1 MTSPA
6 LRLAA
11 VSDIQGNWD
20 ALAAIAAEQQASYIV
35 HTGNFGFWNTG
46 TAERET
52 DLAYL
57 KQIVAFLA
65 VLPKRLVTEL
75 NDLSLI
81 NGNGG
86 SGPDIEG
93 ETSITQAY
101 HKALQEPNVI
111 SHMDAYLAVTKQLP
125 CPVYTIV
132 GPLDDPVIV
141 DKFLSGEYRVPNL
154 YIVDHRHSYTL
165 EGEGANIRIYGLGGN
180 LKVHSLFDSGDL
192 DAEGG
197 NPSSQ
202 LCGRAGDL
210 WITLSQIAQLYLNAL
225 EEKTVGTTVKI
236 FLSHLPVVKS
246 PLLEHLAIITGADFT
261 ISQGLHFRYPV
272 LGNGMSFVDSMG
284 GSAGYIENYR
294 SKFSR
299 LRMILGELWLAIKD
313 VVSELLEEDA
323 QLRHL
328 IELGLSLFDKI
339 PVTISES
346 IDKIVKLSLEEEDE
360 GDENTHISKLTLK
373 KINDLYFSAY
383 YKLWHFNLCDHLISD
398 QEVDFDGQEI
408 DPEYN
413 VMVFSL
419 DRKGYFRLV
428 HCNSQGFN
436 FLSVRDAAEEE
447 VDYHVEYEE
456 ETSDGNSL
464 VKQDE
469 NVRKTKEL
477 INSTNKEQRA
487 LGRGRG
493 RGRLRGSRS
502 RRPRVP

>member
-20 ALAAIAAEQQASYIV
+20 ALEAIAAEQQASYIV
-35 HTGNFGFWNTG
+35 HTGNFGFWNPG

-65 VLPKRLVTEL
+65 VLPKHLVTEL

-81 NGNGG
+81 NGSGG
-86 SGPDIEG
+86 SEPDIEG

-101 HKALQEPNVI
+101 HKVLQEPNMI
-111 SHMDAYLAVTKQLP
+111 SHMDAYLAGTKLLP

-141 DKFLSGEYRVPNL
+141 DKFVSGEYRVPNL

-165 EGEGANIRIYGLGGN
+165 EGEGSKIHIYGLGGN

-192 DAEGG
+192 DAEAG
-197 NPSSQ
+197 NLYSE

-210 WITLSQIAQLYLNAL
+210 WVTLFQIAQLYLNAL
-225 EEKTVGTTVKI
+225 EEKPVGPTVKI

-299 LRMILGELWLAIKD
+299 LRMILGELWLAIKE
-313 VVSELLEEDA
+313 VVSKLLEEDP
-323 QLRHL
+323 QLRQL

-339 PVTISES
+339 PVTINES
-346 IDKIVKLSLEEEDE
+346 IDKIVKLSLEEEED
-360 GDENTHISKLTLK
+360 DENILISKLTLK

-398 QEVDFDGQEI
+398 EDVGFNEREI

-436 FLSVRDAAEEE
+436 ILNIRDAAEEAE
-447 VDYHVEYEE
+447 DDQVEYEE
-456 ETSDGNSL
+456 DASENSL

-469 NVRKTKEL
+469 SIRKTKEL
-477 INSTNKEQRA
+477 LNSTYKEQRA

-493 RGRLRGSRS
+493 RGRLRGTRN